1 MKPKKLY
8 HSQVFND
15 KDWAERYYKKNQKN
29 IEKTGQRLVKL
40 LKESDFNG
48 TKIFDAGCGFGSIA
62 IEIAKAYPKTEIT
75 GIDLAEPLLKIGQNL
90 IKEESLEKQI
100 ILKKG
105 DVQKIDYPDNTFD
118 LVINSYL
125 LHIVENSVKMLNEI
139 ERITKPGG
147 IIMITDLRKCWLK
160 YLMKKFNVSYTI
172 QEAEKI
178 IAQSN
183 IRQSKLTKGFF
194 WWDYMTNLQQID

>member
-8 HSQVFND
+8 HPQVFND
-15 KDWAERYYKKNQKN
+15 KDWAERYYIKNKKK
-29 IEKTGQRLVKL
+29 IEKTGQRFVKL
-40 LKESDFNG
+40 LIKSDFNG
-48 TKIFDAGCGFGSIA
+48 KKVFDAGCGFGSIA
-62 IEIAKAYPKTEIT
+62 IEIAKAYPKTEII
-75 GIDLAEPLLKIGQNL
+75 GIDLAEPLIKIGQSL
-90 IKEESLEKQI
+90 IIKEGLEKQI
-100 ILKKG
+100 TLKKG
-105 DVQKIDYPDNTFD
+105 DVQKIDSPDNTFD

-125 LHIVENSVKMLNEI
+125 LHIVENPVKMLNEI
-139 ERITKPGG
+139 ERITKPDG

-183 IRQSKLTKGFF
+183 IRQSKVTKGFF
-194 WWDYMTNLQQID
+194 WWDYMTNFRQID

>member
-8 HSQVFND
+8 HPQVFDD
-15 KDWAERYYKKNQKN
+15 KDWADRYYKRNKKN

-40 LKESDFNG
+40 LKENNFNG
-48 TKIFDAGCGFGSIA
+48 KKIFDAGCGFGSIA
-62 IEIAKAYPKTEIT
+62 IEIAKAYPKTEII
-75 GIDLAEPLLKIGQNL
+75 GIDLAEPLIKIGQSL
-90 IKEESLEKQI
+90 IIKEGLEKQI
-100 ILKKG
+100 TLKKG

-125 LHIVENSVKMLNEI
+125 LHIVENPVKMLNEI

-160 YLMKKFNVSYTI
+160 YFMKKFNVSYTI

-178 IAQSN
+178 IAESN
-183 IRQSKLTKGFF
+183 IRQSKVTKGFF
-194 WWDYMTNLQQID
+194 WWDYMTNFRQID